1 MKHKIIAIGFLGDL
15 KCFLDKDIDESK
27 SELRKYLLTPGMGF
41 DEATIDEYIDSL
53 TIKVIEFDDRFD
65 VYDIKENN
73 D

>member
-27 SELRKYLLTPGMGF
+27 SELRKYLLIVGYTE
-41 DEATIDEYIDSL
+41 DEVDEHIDSL